1 MTPDEPERFFRE
13 PWEARAFA
21 LVVRLHEA
29 GYFNW
34 PEWVAAISAEIT
46 AAQAGGDPDLDD
58 TYYRHWLAAL
68 EKMVVSKGLTD
79 KVDLVV
85 RNIEVS
91 TKPEHVHPAR
101 RAPIRI
107 A

>member
-1 MTPDEPERFFRE
+1 LTPDEPERFFRE

-29 GYFNW
+29 GYFTW
-34 PEWVAAISAEIT
+34 AEWVAAISAEIT
-46 AAQAGGDPDLDD
+46 AAQAAGDPDLGD
-58 TYYRHWLAAL
+58 TYYSHWLAAL
-68 EKMVVSKGLTD
+68 EKIVVSKGLTD
-79 KVDLVV
+79 EVDILL
-85 RNIEVS
+85 RTIEVS

>member
-1 MTPDEPERFFRE
+1 LTPDESERVFRE

-29 GYFNW
+29 GYFTW

-46 AAQAGGDPDLDD
+46 AEQAAGEPDLGD
-58 TYYRHWLAAL
+58 TYYTYWLAAL
-68 EKMVVSKGLTD
+68 EKIVVSKGLTD
-79 KVDLVV
+79 NVDIVL
-85 RNIEVS
+85 RTIEVS

-101 RAPIRI
+101 RAPIQI

>member
-1 MTPDEPERFFRE
+1 VRPDEPARVFRE

-21 LVVRLHEA
+21 LVVRLHQA
-29 GYFNW
+29 GCFTW

-46 AAQAGGDPDLDD
+46 AAQAAGDPDLGDA
-58 TYYRHWLAAL
+58 YYRYWLAAL
-68 EKMVVSKGLTD
+68 EKLVVSKGLTD
-79 KVDLVV
+79 SVDLVL
-85 RNIEVS
+85 RRIEVS
-91 TKPEHVHPAR
+91 TKPEHLHPAR

>member
-1 MTPDEPERFFRE
+1 MTPDEPERVFRE

-29 GYFNW
+29 DCFTW
-34 PEWVAAISAEIT
+34 PEWVAAIATEIT
-46 AAQAGGDPDLDD
+46 AARAAGDPDLGD
-58 TYYRHWLAAL
+58 TYYSYWLAEL
-68 EKMVVSKGLTD
+68 QKIVVSEDLTEKFD
-79 KVDLVV
+79 IML
-85 RNIEVS
+85 RTIEVS

-101 RAPIRI
+101 RAAIRV

>member
-1 MTPDEPERFFRE
+1 MTPDEPERLFRE

-29 GYFNW
+29 GCFTW
-34 PEWVAAISAEIT
+34 PEWVAALSAEV
-46 AAQAGGDPDLDD
+46 AAAKAAGDPDPGDS
-58 TYYRHWLAAL
+58 YYRHWLAAL
-68 EKMVVSKGLTD
+68 ETIVVGKGLAD
-79 KVDLVV
+79 RVDIVL
-85 RNIEVS
+85 RGIEVS
-91 TKPEHVHPAR
+91 TKPEHLHPAR

>member
-1 MTPDEPERFFRE
+1 VPDRVFSE

-21 LVVRLHEA
+21 LVVRLHKA
-29 GYFNW
+29 GCFTW

-46 AAQAGGDPDLDD
+46 AAQAVGDPDLGD
-58 TYYRHWLAAL
+58 TYYLHWLAAL
-68 EKMVVSKGLTD
+68 EKIVVDKGLTD
-79 KVDLVV
+79 QVDIVL
-85 RNIEVS
+85 RTLEVS
-91 TKPEHVHPAR
+91 TKPEHLHTAR